1 MVVFP
6 KMKLPSFLFSVLF
19 LGISPLIRGET
30 LFEDTFGQFLPRSAE
45 SRGGFNVGIEARQ
58 SGPLAPKK
66 YTHNG
71 QGWQSQ
77 TQFWPRDGVICRL
90 FPRST
95 WLAASPS
102 WELDASDGNYEVV
115 FTFSHP
121 NQNSTQLSDADLQ
134 RPPAPVA
141 ETIVIIGQPAPEGEE
156 ELRIANGI
164 VVVQRTS
171 TENPSLF
178 RRGGQLIGEFEPAA
192 QWDGE
197 HTIRIRWTQKG
208 GIVSNIEAEC
218 NGQVLKDDGGYPLAA
233 PTVQF
238 GGRGRLNAIDYETSG
253 INCLN
258 VLQLTYSK
266 E

>member
-1 MVVFP
+1 
-6 KMKLPSFLFSVLF
+6 MKFPSFLLSVLF
-19 LGISPLIRGET
+19 LGMSPLIGGEI
-30 LFEDTFGQFLPRSAE
+30 LFEDTFGQSLPRGPE
-45 SRGGFNVGIEARQ
+45 SRGDFNVETEARQ

-71 QGWQSQ
+71 EDWQAQ
-77 TQFWPRDGVICRL
+77 TQFWPREGVICRL

-95 WLAASPS
+95 WLAANPA
-102 WELDASDGNYEVV
+102 WQLDTSDGTYEVV

-121 NQNSTQLSDADLQ
+121 NQNSTQLNAADSQ

-156 ELRIANGI
+156 ELRITDGI

-171 TENPSLF
+171 TANPSLF
-178 RRGGQLIGEFEPAA
+178 RIGGQQVGEFDPAEE
-192 QWDGE
+192 WCGE
-197 HTIRIRWTQKG
+197 HTIKIRWTQKG
-208 GIVSNIEAEC
+208 GTVSNIEAEC
-218 NGQVLKDDGGYPLAA
+218 NGQVVKDDGGFPLAA

-238 GGRGRLNAIDYETSG
+238 GGRGRFGEMGYETSG

>member
-1 MVVFP
+1 MIKFP
-6 KMKLPSFLFSVLF
+6 SLLFSVLF
-19 LGISPLIRGET
+19 LGISPLIGGGI
-30 LFEDTFGQFLPRSAE
+30 LFEDTFGQSLPRGPE
-45 SRGGFNVGIEARQ
+45 SRGDFNVETEARQ

-71 QGWQSQ
+71 EGWQAQ
-77 TQFWPRDGVICRL
+77 TQFWPQDGVICRL
-90 FPRST
+90 FPSAN
-95 WLAASPS
+95 WLAASPA
-102 WELDASDGNYEVV
+102 WELDTSDGTYEVV

-121 NQNSTQLSDADLQ
+121 NQDSTHLSDADLQ

-141 ETIVIIGQPAPEGEE
+141 ETIVIIGQPAPAGDE
-156 ELRIANGI
+156 ELRIADGI

-171 TENPSLF
+171 TDHPSTLQID
-178 RRGGQLIGEFEPAA
+178 GQQIGEFDPAA

-197 HTIRIRWTQKG
+197 HTIKIRWTQKG

-218 NGQVLKDDGGYPLAA
+218 NGQVVKDVGGFSLTA
-233 PTVQF
+233 PTFQF
-238 GGRGRLNAIDYETSG
+238 GGRGRFNATDYETGG